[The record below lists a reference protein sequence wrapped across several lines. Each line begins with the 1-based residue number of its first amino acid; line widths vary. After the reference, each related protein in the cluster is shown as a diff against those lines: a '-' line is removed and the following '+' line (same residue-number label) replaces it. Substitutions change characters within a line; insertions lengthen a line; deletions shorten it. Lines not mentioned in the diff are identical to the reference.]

1 MKLHIIGETGEIMK
15 GLLELEGILNFILAE
30 AGVTVAVEK
39 VDMGLSVSCG
49 IVEGK
54 PNYRITYSR
63 LPEFFRAFSILL
75 DAVKNGNTDIA
86 VNEKAAFETCGISI
100 DLSRNAVLKVS
111 TFQDVVRRI
120 ALMGLN
126 SILLYTEDTYRMEK
140 YPYFGYMRGAYS
152 EDELLEMVDYAEIF
166 GIEAIPNIQTLGH
179 LESTL
184 RWSYSYDMQ
193 DTKGVLLIDEP
204 KTYAFIEEMF
214 KVTRRCYKTNKIFI
228 GMDEAHGVGT
238 GNYLALHGYEDRFTL
253 LTRHLGRVMEIA
265 EKYGF
270 TPTMCSDMFFRLG
283 SKENRYYDLDAKIP
297 EDIQDHIPEGVRL
310 IYWDYYHE
318 TEDFYDTMIENH
330 KVLGR
335 NIVFEGC
342 VWTCNTFAI
351 NYGKTF
357 AASKPGLASC
367 RKNGI
372 TDVFACLWG
381 DDGTESSLYT
391 ALLGF
396 QLYAEYNYSGDVSD
410 AHLRKMFKICTGY
423 DMDVFL
429 LLDVDNFDPVETQG
443 ILALTVSKQLLV
455 QDILQGLM
463 DKSFENLHFRDHFK
477 QVYEN
482 LLNAPNQG
490 DLEYL
495 FDYMRKYAKAVY
507 KKSDLGIR
515 LTKAYKENDREALAA
530 LVEEIADAKAA
541 LLEFVDAL
549 AGVWYRNNK
558 PFGFDRL
565 DLRLGGV
572 AARMDRAVS
581 RVNQYLNGDTPI
593 IEELEEERLIFNGV
607 DNPFAYRTFSE
618 KFMTVSHPPLGIN

>member
-1 MKLHIIGETGEIMK
+1 MKLHFIGETNEVMK
-15 GLLELEGILNFILAE
+15 GLTELEGVLDFALTDE
-30 AGVTVAVEK
+30 GVAVAVEK
-39 VDMGLSVSCG
+39 AERGLSISCEV
-49 IVEGK
+49 IEGK
-54 PNYRITYSR
+54 ANYRITYSR

-75 DAVKNGNTDIA
+75 DAVKNGKTDIN
-86 VNEKAAFETCGISI
+86 VKETAAFETCGISI

-120 ALMGLN
+120 ALMGLT

-152 EDELLEMVDYAEIF
+152 EEELREMVDYAEIF

-193 DTKGVLLIDEP
+193 DTSRVLLIDEP
-204 KTYAFIEEMF
+204 KTYEFIEEMF

-228 GMDEAHGVGT
+228 GMDEAHGVGS
-238 GNYLALHGYEDRFTL
+238 GNFMALHGYEDRFTL
-253 LTRHLGRVMEIA
+253 LTRHLSRIMEIA

-283 SKENRYYDLDAKIP
+283 SKENLYYDLEAKIP

-318 TEDFYDTMIENH
+318 TEDFYDTMIKNH
-330 KVLGR
+330 KILGR
-335 NIVFEGC
+335 NIVFQGC

-357 AASKPGLASC
+357 AATKPGLASC

-381 DDGTESSLYT
+381 DDGMESSLYT

-410 AHLRKMFKICTGY
+410 EHLRKMFKICTGY
-423 DMDVFL
+423 DMDAFL
-429 LLDVDNFDPVETQG
+429 LLDVDNFTPEQTQG
-443 ILALTVSKQLLV
+443 ILALTVSKQILV
-455 QDILQGLM
+455 QDVLQGLM
-463 DKSFENLHFRDHFK
+463 DKSFENQHFRDHFS

-482 LLNAPNQG
+482 LLKVPNQG
-490 DLEYL
+490 DMEYL
-495 FDYMRKYAKAVY
+495 FDYMRKYAKAVC

-515 LTKAYKENDREALAA
+515 LTKAYKENDRETMGALTA
-530 LVEEIADAKAA
+530 EIADAKAA
-541 LLEFVDAL
+541 LLEFVEAL

-565 DLRLGGV
+565 DLRFGGV
-572 AARMDRAVS
+572 AARMDRAIL
-581 RVNQYLNGDTPI
+581 RVNQYLNGEIPC
-593 IEELEEERLIFNGV
+593 IEELEEERLIL
-607 DNPFAYRTFSE
+607 E
-618 KFMTVSHPPLGIN
+618 

>member
-1 MKLHIIGETGEIMK
+1 MKLHVIGETGEIMK
-15 GLLELEGILNFILAE
+15 GLLELEGILNFTLAE

-152 EDELLEMVDYAEIF
+152 EDELREMVDYAEIF
-166 GIEAIPNIQTLGH
+166 GMEAIPNIQTLGH

-204 KTYAFIEEMF
+204 KTYAFIDEMF

-423 DMDVFL
+423 DMDAFL

-581 RVNQYLNGDTPI
+581 RVNQYLNREIPN

>member
-1 MKLHIIGETGEIMK
+1 MKLHFIGEINEVVK
-15 GLLELEGILNFILAE
+15 GLSELEGILNFTLADD
-30 AGVTVAVEK
+30 GIPVVVEK
-39 VDMGLSVSCG
+39 AERCLRVSCG
-49 IVEGK
+49 IVDGK
-54 PNYRITYSR
+54 PNYRIAYSR

-75 DAVKNGNTDIA
+75 DAAKNGKTDIQ
-86 VNEKAAFETCGISI
+86 VNEKAVFETCGISI

-111 TFQDVVRRI
+111 TFKDVVRRI
-120 ALMGLN
+120 ALMGLT

-152 EDELLEMVDYAEIF
+152 EEELREMVDYAEIF

-193 DTKGVLLIDEP
+193 DTNAVLLIDEP
-204 KTYAFIEEMF
+204 KTYEFIEEMF
-214 KVTRRCYKTNKIFI
+214 KTTRRCYKTNKIFI

-238 GNYLALHGYEDRFTL
+238 GNFMALHGYEDRFSL

-283 SKENRYYDLDAKIP
+283 SKENRYYDLEAKIP
-297 EDIQDHIPEGVRL
+297 EDIQDHIPENVTL

-330 KVLGR
+330 KILGR
-335 NIVFEGC
+335 KIVFQGC
-342 VWTCNTFAI
+342 VWTCNTYAI

-357 AASKPGLASC
+357 AATKPGLASC

-372 TDVFACLWG
+372 TDVYACLWG
-381 DDGTESSLYT
+381 DDGTESSIYT

-396 QLYAEYNYSGDVSD
+396 QLYAEYNYNGDVSD

-423 DMDVFL
+423 DMDAFL
-429 LLDVDNFDPVETQG
+429 LLDVDNFTASQTQG
-443 ILALTVSKQLLV
+443 ILALTVSKQILV
-455 QDILQGLM
+455 QDILQGLL
-463 DKSFENLHFRDHFK
+463 DKSFEDMHFRDHFK

-482 LLNAPNQG
+482 LLKAPSQG

-515 LTKAYKENDREALAA
+515 LTKAYKGNDRETLLA
-530 LVEEIADAKAA
+530 LVDEIADAKAA
-541 LLEFVDAL
+541 LLEFTDAL
-549 AGVWYRNNK
+549 ANVWYRNNK

-572 AARMDRAVS
+572 AARMDRAVI
-581 RVNQYLNGDTPI
+581 RVNQYLNGEIPN
-593 IEELEEERLIFNGV
+593 IEELEEERLIFNGI

-618 KFMTVSHPPLGIN
+618 KYMTVSHPPQAIT

>member
-581 RVNQYLNGDTPI
+581 RVNQYLNGETPN